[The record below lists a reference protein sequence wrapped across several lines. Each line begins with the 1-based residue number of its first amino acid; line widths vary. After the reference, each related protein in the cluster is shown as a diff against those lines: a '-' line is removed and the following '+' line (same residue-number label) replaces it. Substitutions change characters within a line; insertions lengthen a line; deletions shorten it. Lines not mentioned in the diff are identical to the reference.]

1 MLGMRRFFSL
11 RRLFSAVFLTISV
24 VLLPDS
30 AVAQQMLPSQ
40 HDILDQLL
48 KVNAYF
54 MKTVPDPGAPT
65 FGGGKERT
73 SNLWTR
79 AVYYEGLMAL
89 QGIYPDE
96 RFFEYTMAWGNAH
109 RWRPRGSN
117 TTHNADNQCCFQTYL
132 DMYELT
138 QDPRML
144 TNVKLTLDACV
155 NNPQTN
161 DWWWIDAIQM
171 AMPAYAKM
179 GRITGDAR
187 YWDKMMAYYRYTRD
201 VHGGQG
207 MFNAKDGL
215 WWRDH
220 DYDAP
225 YVEPNGEDC
234 YWSRGNGWVLA
245 ALVRVMN
252 ELPESHPY
260 FKACLRDFKAMCRA
274 LKAVQREDG
283 FWNASLH
290 DPTHFG
296 GKETTGTSLFV
307 YGMAWGIRRGFL
319 KERDY
324 LPVVARAWHGLVTEA
339 VHPNGFLGYVQ
350 GTGKDPS
357 AGQPVTY
364 DRVPDFEDYG
374 TGCFLL
380 AGTEL
385 YRLRADEVPFEQ
397 VPRTIR

>member
-1 MLGMRRFFSL
+1 MKRRFSL
-11 RRLFSAVFLTISV
+11 WLCAALLPV
-24 VLLPDS
+24 VLM
-30 AVAQQMLPSQ
+30 AQELPSQ
-40 HDILDQLL
+40 RDILAQMQ
-48 KVNAYF
+48 KVNNHF
-54 MKTVPDPGAPT
+54 MQSVPDPGAPT

-89 QGIYPDE
+89 IGICPEQRYVD
-96 RFFEYTMAWGNAH
+96 YVTQWGDAH
-109 RWRPRGSN
+109 RWGPRGSLS
-117 TTHNADNQCCFQTYL
+117 THNADNQCCEQVYL

-144 TNVKLTLDACV
+144 TPTKLNIDACV
-155 NNPQTN
+155 ADPQDH

-171 AMPAYAKM
+171 AMPVYAKM
-179 GRITGDAR
+179 GRITGDER
-187 YWDKMMAYYRYTRD
+187 YWDKMWSLYTYTRNR
-201 VHGGQG
+201 HGDAG

-225 YVEPNGEDC
+225 YTEPNGEDC

-252 ELPESHPY
+252 ELPENHRY
-260 FKACLRDFKAMCRA
+260 HKACLRDYRAMCSA

-283 FWNASLH
+283 LWNVSLH
-290 DPTHFG
+290 DPTNYG
-296 GKETTGTSLFV
+296 GKEITGTSLFI
-307 YGMAWGIRRGFL
+307 YGMAWGIRNGYL
-319 KERDY
+319 KEKDF
-324 LPVVARAWHGLVTEA
+324 LPIVAKAWNAVIADA
-339 VHPNGFLGYVQ
+339 VHPDGFLGFVQ

-364 DRVPDFEDYG
+364 DKVPDFEDYG

-380 AGTEL
+380 AGSEL
-385 YRLRADEVPFEQ
+385 FKLHADAVPDEQISRSLR
-397 VPRTIR
+397 